1 MNLRTIGESWTIYEQ
16 KSKTLIGTVSGGQ
29 VYAECYDGAI
39 YLHRGR
45 QYLISGR
52 DASKLQIHAKEV
64 DEPYYT
70 RAKTE
75 KETEILHELR
85 SRPMDGFLAKLGR
98 LKVSSQVVGYEKVR
112 VGDQVVISQHP
123 LDSPVQHIET
133 IGFWIELDPPFKK
146 ELRRHHFH
154 YMGSMHAIEHAM
166 KSLFPLLALS
176 NRTDVG
182 GICYPM
188 HPQLRKGAIF
198 VYDYHPGGVGLA
210 EKGFDLLHQLLEMT
224 LNLVVSCD
232 CELGCPSCIHFPT
245 CGADNVPLDKAGCI
259 HLLNILTGREHID
272 INALSQSDLED
283 EAPIFADWE
292 DDVEMPVES
301 QPEKGPR
308 IVVFDLETQRSA
320 AEVGGWN
327 KAYLMG
333 MSLGVVWDSHEQAC
347 TTYYEPDIEALIDH
361 LKRAD
366 LVVGFNIIGF
376 DYSVLRG
383 YSKFDFK
390 QLNTLDML
398 REIYTQ
404 LRYRVSLDALGQAT
418 LNQAKSADGLQALQ
432 WFKEGRMDLIES
444 YCRKDVEVTRDL
456 FQYGLDHGY
465 LLFHRKGQGRMR
477 IPLSWELS
485 ELVNRGQER

>member
-1 MNLRTIGESWTIYEQ
+1 
-16 KSKTLIGTVSGGQ
+16 
-29 VYAECYDGAI
+29 
-39 YLHRGR
+39 
-45 QYLISGR
+45 
-52 DASKLQIHAKEV
+52 
-64 DEPYYT
+64 
-70 RAKTE
+70 
-75 KETEILHELR
+75 
-85 SRPMDGFLAKLGR
+85 
-98 LKVSSQVVGYEKVR
+98 
-112 VGDQVVISQHP
+112 
-123 LDSPVQHIET
+123 
-133 IGFWIELDPPFKK
+133 
-146 ELRRHHFH
+146 
-154 YMGSMHAIEHAM
+154 
-166 KSLFPLLALS
+166 
-176 NRTDVG
+176 
-182 GICYPM
+182 
-188 HPQLRKGAIF
+188 
-198 VYDYHPGGVGLA
+198 
-210 EKGFDLLHQLLEMT
+210 
-224 LNLVVSCD
+224 
-232 CELGCPSCIHFPT
+232 
-245 CGADNVPLDKAGCI
+245 VPLDKAGCI
-259 HLLNILTGREHID
+259 HLLNLLTGREHID

-292 DDVEMPVES
+292 DDVKMPVEP

-320 AEVGGWN
+320 ADVGGWN

-333 MSLGVVWDSHEQAC
+333 MSLGVVWDSHQHEY

-383 YSKFDFK
+383 YSQFDFK

-418 LNQAKSADGLQALQ
+418 LNRAKSADGLQALQ

-477 IPLSWELS
+477 IPLHWELS
-485 ELVNRGQER
+485 ALVNRAQER